1 MRIALVTGSAKRIGR
16 GVAEHLLNEGFKLF
30 VHAHNSSKELE
41 EWVAKHPLRNQ
52 VLDIIQADL
61 ATPVGQDH
69 VIQSVLAKTHT
80 LDLLVHNA
88 STFYPRDFSDISR
101 NDVAEM
107 LNVNALAPLFITQGL
122 LNVLNQSTSPSVVN
136 ILDSMWE
143 RPNPRFAHYALSK
156 AALAL
161 LTRSMAIELAPKIRV
176 NAVAPGAILFQPFH
190 NEQVRKHTLEKIPLK
205 RLGTPLEIAKAVLF
219 LHNSSY
225 ANGEILALDGGRS
238 IVH

>member
-16 GVAEHLLNEGFKLF
+16 TIAEHLLDNGFSII
-30 VHAHNSSKELE
+30 VHAHGSTQELE
-41 EWVAKHPLRNQ
+41 DWVKKHPLASS
-52 VLDIIQADL
+52 VLDIIEADL
-61 ATPVGQDH
+61 ATPDGQNH
-69 VIQSVLAKTHT
+69 LIQRVLAKTTT

-88 STFYPRDFSDISR
+88 STFYPRDFADISR

-122 LNVLNQSTSPSVVN
+122 LGVLGKATAPSVIN

-190 NEQVRKHTLEKIPLK
+190 TEQIRRHTVEKIPLK
-205 RLGTPLEIAKAVLF
+205 RLGSPLEVAQAVLF
-219 LHNSSY
+219 LHNASY
-225 ANGEILALDGGRS
+225 ANGEILAIDGGRS